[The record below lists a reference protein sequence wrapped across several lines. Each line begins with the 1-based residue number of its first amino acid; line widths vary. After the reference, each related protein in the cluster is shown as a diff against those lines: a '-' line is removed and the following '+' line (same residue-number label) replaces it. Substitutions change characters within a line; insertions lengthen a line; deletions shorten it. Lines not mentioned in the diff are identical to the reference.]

1 MKLVSRRSFALIL
14 ISAVVQSK
22 LKGGAGPPD
31 PSGYSN
37 DENFS
42 KSAWAAITSNS
53 ASKVPILSS
62 TGKDSSA
69 WCSICP
75 LYVFNGRAGIRLIDS
90 TLHLGLYIECRRTEL
105 VKRDDQEEQEIGKLQ
120 CGTRQR
126 PGTSRRL
133 STKYSGARPD

>member
-42 KSAWAAITSNS
+42 KSAWAAIISNS

-69 WCSICP
+69 
-75 LYVFNGRAGIRLIDS
+75 
-90 TLHLGLYIECRRTEL
+90 
-105 VKRDDQEEQEIGKLQ
+105 
-120 CGTRQR
+120 
-126 PGTSRRL
+126 
-133 STKYSGARPD
+133 